1 MKKTKGF
8 LIVESIIAFT
18 IAMLGVMTLELVIVT
33 GQHNKQV
40 IEERTDQKL
49 ANHIFKNVDIDQVI
63 IHDKSYR
70 RKH

>member
-8 LIVESIIAFT
+8 LILESIIAFT

-40 IEERTDQKL
+40 IEERNDQKL